1 MKLRKTPLWQRDVYI
16 YHFENGDK
24 SIVSVGKVID
34 YHNGI
39 CTVFY
44 DSSITAETIKS
55 LHKADDKEVREN
67 VKAITFED
75 YTMRNERLINK
86 KKWDIEHPD
95 KLNPYDKPPKV
106 IRLESITSNATLDE
120 IDNFLYQN
128 LDEDNDSIELERIE
142 SQRKLVEDF
151 VKTLNSRMQEL
162 YDLLYIQGLNQ
173 NQISKKL
180 NLTRST
186 VSTRKKWLDRKIF
199 KKFSK

>member
-34 YHNGI
+34 YHKGK
-39 CTVFY
+39 CSVSF

-75 YTMRNERLINK
+75 NIMRNERLANK

-95 KLNPYDKPPKV
+95 KPNPYDKPPKV
-106 IRLESITSNATLDE
+106 IRLESITSNTTLDE

-128 LDEDNDSIELERIE
+128 LDENKDLIELERVE
-142 SQRKLVEDF
+142 SQRKLLKDF
-151 VKTLNSRMQEL
+151 VKTLNYSMQEL

-173 NQISKKL
+173 NEISKKL
-180 NLTRST
+180 NLTRGAISQ
-186 VSTRKKWLDRKIF
+186 RKKLLDEKIF
-199 KKFSK
+199 KKFS